1 MRRDSVTVRLSVH
14 AQLRITMRGWA
25 AAAAVLREVGASGIA
40 AVALHRTHCP
50 NAAVGED
57 TRVFVADDCENV
69 LGGESGSLP
78 NDVFWPQDF
87 LQLAQPSCLAQSEE
101 NHVHTQVYA
110 RYGREF
116 TCMLAFSWANSVNSD
131 RFVTGDSRPTA
142 ATRSGG
148 ERAAYCAARNP
159 PREIPAIKMPSSLA
173 SLCLAK

>member
-57 TRVFVADDCENV
+57 TRVFVANDCENV

-78 NDVFWPQDF
+78 RVPCTEGPEKARLSLDAGTIAMPVRQGSSVGRERAGKFF
-87 LQLAQPSCLAQSEE
+87 LAQERDGLTAKCCRPHARRVPAMRKSC
-101 NHVHTQVYA
+101 
-110 RYGREF
+110 
-116 TCMLAFSWANSVNSD
+116 SV
-131 RFVTGDSRPTA
+131 A
-142 ATRSGG
+142 
-148 ERAAYCAARNP
+148 RAASLSSEADHPAPARV
-159 PREIPAIKMPSSLA
+159 AIR
-173 SLCLAK
+173 